1 MLYIAVRP
9 RHCTHLAAWGALLD
23 FAEGTSR
30 GALAAHIRF
39 ELPGESARRR
49 TGWPGRRAV
58 AASVG
63 GDASGEPARGHAMK
77 AIVQHGYGAPQD
89 VLHLAEVEMPAV
101 GAEDVLVSVRASSA
115 NPWDWHFIR
124 GEPVLFRPA
133 GLGGVRKPKF
143 PVPGGDL
150 AGTVEQAGSGVT
162 AFKPGDEVYGFGHG
176 AFAEYIAVPQGS
188 LAPKPRT
195 LTFEQAAAVP
205 LAAVTALQGLRAGG
219 IQPGQHVLIIGAS
232 GGVGTF
238 AVQIAKH
245 LGAQVTGVC
254 STAHVDLVRRLG
266 AEQVIDYTKQD
277 FTTGAARYDLA
288 FQLGGTYSPAAV
300 RKVLTPHGT
309 LIQSFGDGS
318 RWFGPV
324 GNIIKAVALNRAG
337 RPDPEVV
344 HRQGHRPSPH
354 RGRRPHRVRPHHP
367 RDRSDLPAHRGGSRR
382 GARRGG
388 KPRGQGHRRG

>member
-1 MLYIAVRP
+1 
-9 RHCTHLAAWGALLD
+9 
-23 FAEGTSR
+23 
-30 GALAAHIRF
+30 
-39 ELPGESARRR
+39 
-49 TGWPGRRAV
+49 
-58 AASVG
+58 
-63 GDASGEPARGHAMK
+63 MK

-89 VLHLAEVEMPAV
+89 VLQLADVGMPIV
-101 GAEDVLVSVRASSA
+101 GEEDVLVRVRASSA

-124 GEPVLFRPA
+124 GEPVVFRPA
-133 GLGGVRKPKF
+133 GLGGVRRPKF

-150 AGTVEQAGSGVT
+150 AGTVEQVGSGVT

-176 AFAEYIAVPQGS
+176 AFAEYIAVRQGKV
-188 LAPKPRT
+188 APKPRN

-219 IQPGQHVLIIGAS
+219 IQPGQHVLIVGAS

-254 STAHVDLVRRLG
+254 STQNVDLVRRLG
-266 AEQVIDYTKQD
+266 ADHVIDYTEQD
-277 FTTGAARYDLA
+277 FTAGAARYDLA

-318 RWFGPV
+318 RWFGPI
-324 GNIIKAVALNRAG
+324 GNIIKAAALNPFVGQTLKSFTAEVTGQALKEVGDLIESGRINPVIDRAYPLAEAAAAV
-337 RPDPEVV
+337 RLVEEAS
-344 HRQGHRPSPH
+344 PSGKVIVTIYPA
-354 RGRRPHRVRPHHP
+354 PP
-367 RDRSDLPAHRGGSRR
+367 RLPT
-382 GARRGG
+382 
-388 KPRGQGHRRG
+388 P